1 MQSYIMLSV
10 YIILKIKSIN
20 QPVKIAMFAE
30 PYDPNTVELAD
41 ASEAD
46 MAEVQAI
53 YAHHVIHGLSSFETE
68 APALAEMQLRRLAV
82 LSKGLPYLVAR
93 QHGKVLGYCY
103 LSPYRPRYA
112 YRFTVEG
119 SVYIAVGQQGKGLGK
134 MLLAEA
140 IARAERGGWRQMM
153 AVIGNS
159 ENLASLRLH
168 QSLGFKTI
176 GHLTGVGYKH
186 GRWLNTIMMQLTLG
200 EGDTT
205 PPADCEN

>member
-1 MQSYIMLSV
+1 
-10 YIILKIKSIN
+10 
-20 QPVKIAMFAE
+20 MFAE
-30 PYDPNTVELAD
+30 PYDQSSIEIAD
-41 ASEAD
+41 ASESD

-68 APALAEMQLRRLAV
+68 APALEEMQQRRLAV

-134 MLLAEA
+134 KLMAEA
-140 IARAERGGWRQMM
+140 IARAEGGGWRQMM

-159 ENLASLRLH
+159 ENIASLRLH
-168 QSLGFKTI
+168 QSLGFKMI
-176 GHLTGVGYKH
+176 GQLTGVGYKH
-186 GRWLNTIMMQLTLG
+186 GRWVNTIMMQRQLG
-200 EGDTT
+200 EGDSI
-205 PPADCEN
+205 PPTDCEK

>member
-1 MQSYIMLSV
+1 
-10 YIILKIKSIN
+10 
-20 QPVKIAMFAE
+20 MFAAR
-30 PYDPNTVELAD
+30 YDEQEIELAD
-41 ASEAD
+41 ASESD

-68 APALAEMQLRRLAV
+68 APSVEEMQQRRKTV
-82 LSKGLPYLVAR
+82 LEKGLPYLVAR
-93 QHGKVLGYCY
+93 QQGKVLGYCY

-134 MLLAEA
+134 RLMAEA
-140 IARAERGGWRQMM
+140 IERAERGGWRQMM

-159 ENLASLRLH
+159 ENIASLRLH
-168 QSLGFKTI
+168 QSLGFHTI
-176 GHLTGVGYKH
+176 GQLTGVGFKH
-186 GRWLNTIMMQLTLG
+186 GRWVNTIMMQRTLG

-205 PPADCEN
+205 PPVDCEK

>member
-1 MQSYIMLSV
+1 MLLESDAT
-10 YIILKIKSIN
+10 N
-20 QPVKIAMFAE
+20 G
-30 PYDPNTVELAD
+30 VELAD
-41 ASEAD
+41 ASESD
-46 MAEVQAI
+46 MSAVQQI

-68 APALAEMQLRRLAV
+68 APTLEEMLLRRKNV

-93 QHGKVLGYCY
+93 QQGEVVGYCY

-119 SVYIAVGQQGKGLGK
+119 SVYIAEGQQGKGLGK
-134 MLLAEA
+134 KLMAEA

-159 ENLASLRLH
+159 ENMASLRLH
-168 QSLGFKTI
+168 QALGFQVI
-176 GHLTGVGYKH
+176 GQLTGVGYKH
-186 GRWLNTIMMQLTLG
+186 GRWLNTIMMQRTLG

-205 PPADCEN
+205 SPHDCEK